1 MIRRTAI
8 ALFALAAFGAAW
20 SATAGVAAAASS
32 RYVVL
37 LRHGATATNVEDVAS
52 HQGVRSSHRYGAA
65 VKGFSAALDPAQVAA
80 LRRSPLV
87 DLVVPDRVV
96 AEASG
101 AVVPLASGDSLPPGI
116 RRVGAATPSLV
127 HAAADGPVAVLDTGL
142 DMTNRDLNA
151 VAGTNCIK
159 PGAAPQDDN
168 GHGTNLGGIIAA
180 RNNGTDVTGVAP
192 GTPLYAV
199 KVLDRSGKGTL
210 SQILCGIDWV
220 TSHAAALGIRVAN
233 ASFSGA
239 GANDGACGATNKDVE
254 HRAICNSV
262 AAGVTY
268 VAAAGNGAQGL
279 ERTVP
284 AAYPEVLT
292 TTAMTD
298 TDGLAGRLGRAP
310 ACVKGEADDRY
321 AAYSNW
327 AATAAAQA
335 HVVSAPGTCV
345 ASDKIGGGTSV
356 YWGTSQAAPHVA
368 GAVALC
374 LGSGGVPGPCAGL
387 TPDAV
392 IARIRADAANAAAG
406 TGFTGDPVSPLSGRF
421 YGYLVRADAY

>member
-1 MIRRTAI
+1 
-8 ALFALAAFGAAW
+8 
-20 SATAGVAAAASS
+20 
-32 RYVVL
+32 
-37 LRHGATATNVEDVAS
+37 
-52 HQGVRSSHRYGAA
+52 
-65 VKGFSAALDPAQVAA
+65 
-80 LRRSPLV
+80 
-87 DLVVPDRVV
+87 
-96 AEASG
+96 
-101 AVVPLASGDSLPPGI
+101 
-116 RRVGAATPSLV
+116 
-127 HAAADGPVAVLDTGL
+127 
-142 DMTNRDLNA
+142 MTNRDLNA

-168 GHGTNLGGIIAA
+168 GHGTNVGGIIAA

-210 SQILCGIDWV
+210 SQLLCGIDWV

-268 VAAAGNGAQGL
+268 VASAGNGAQGL